1 LGRGRVRAAA
11 RAAANA
17 DQVRRLLAIAAV
29 YDGKDRAAAAQ
40 IGAMER
46 QTLRDWVPR
55 FNAAGPVG
63 LIDRKPPGVKRRLTA
78 DQEAELVKLIED
90 GPEVARDGVV
100 RWRCVDLQR
109 VIRARWDLSYPA
121 RTIGKILRRLE
132 FRHRSVRP
140 RHLGQ
145 KPAEIEAFKKTL
157 PPRSVK
163 SRPRSRRRRG

>member
-1 LGRGRVRAAA
+1 MMLSTPKISSHP
-11 RAAANA
+11 
-17 DQVRRLLAIAAV
+17 LAEP
-29 YDGKDRAAAAQ
+29 DDRASRSPP
-40 IGAMER
+40 GAENN
-46 QTLRDWVPR
+46 QNPPLFQQPV
-55 FNAAGPVG
+55 NAAGPVG
-63 LIDRKPPGVKRRLTA
+63 LIDRTPPGVKRRLTA

-100 RWRCVDLQR
+100 RWRCVELPR

-157 PPRSVK
+157 PPRSAK